1 MCLTYPAE
9 VVELDGA
16 EAVVRID
23 GRLRRATTL
32 ALPDAAVG
40 DRVIVA
46 AGSIIARFDPR
57 EADRVEQLVRLARQD
72 PGARS

>member
-9 VVELDGA
+9 VVALDGE

-23 GRLRRATTL
+23 GRLRRATIL

-57 EADRVEQLVRLARQD
+57 EAARVERLVRLARED
-72 PGARS
+72 EGERP

>member
-1 MCLTYPAE
+1 MCLTYPAD
-9 VVELDGA
+9 VVGLDGE

-32 ALPDAAVG
+32 ALPDVAIG

-46 AGSIIARFDPR
+46 AGSIIARFDPM
-57 EADRVEQLVRLARQD
+57 EADRVEGLVRLARD
-72 PGARS
+72 DEGARP

>member
-9 VVELDGA
+9 VVALDGE
-16 EAVVRID
+16 EAVVRIE
-23 GRLRRATTL
+23 GRLRRATIL

-57 EADRVEQLVRLARQD
+57 EAARVERLVRLARED
-72 PGARS
+72 EGERP

>member
-1 MCLTYPAE
+1 MCVTFPGE
-9 VVELDGA
+9 VVALEGL
-16 EAVVRID
+16 EAVVLTD

-46 AGSIIARFDPR
+46 AGSIIARLETD
-57 EADRVEQLVRLARQD
+57 EADDIERLVRVARGD
-72 PGARS
+72 EGART

>member
-9 VVELDGA
+9 VVALDGE

-23 GRLRRATTL
+23 GRLRRATIL

-57 EADRVEQLVRLARQD
+57 EAERVERLVRLARED
-72 PGARS
+72 EGGRP